1 KKEEMRA
8 SMLESVMDRT
18 ARDRLGRIELVNPK
32 QAREV
37 GDMVLRMAQAG
48 RIRSRVTDE
57 QLAGMLKEL
66 KELKAKEDV
75 KIVFNR
81 KGFDES
87 DDEDNFEHLLYYCG
101 AKDRPTVRAAL
112 QQELVQQLDILQLQ
126 LASCYSAHECAKA
139 YPEIGPLL
147 TTLSRSRAV
156 AGSSEVSRALI
167 SAAMEYS
174 KAASTGAYA
183 NQRAQTWFSHL
194 ARSLLC
200 AAHGGSRR
208 TYELP
213 RCVLAAETTA
223 NQRFVLQQL
232 AALLSTAAASWDLAR
247 RERVWSQA
255 FGACCGADRAG
266 LLEYLLPALDDCG
279 WALLERH
286 ELLAEH
292 SVLVLARLPPDDAL
306 ELWRRLNVV
315 RAQLSG
321 SAALDAAGR
330 AGIRRL
336 VGAVLGSPEAAGQ
349 MLDDVARL
357 ALATRDPR
365 VVDMWRRI
373 CAEEMRHSQ

>member
-1 KKEEMRA
+1 MA
-8 SMLESVMDRT
+8 S
-18 ARDRLGRIELVNPK
+18 G
-32 QAREV
+32 
-37 GDMVLRMAQAG
+37 
-48 RIRSRVTDE
+48 
-57 QLAGMLKEL
+57 LKDAFL
-66 KELKAKEDV
+66 
-75 KIVFNR
+75 
-81 KGFDES
+81 S
-87 DDEDNFEHLLYYCG
+87 YCG

-315 RAQLSG
+315 RAQLTVHLLRGESG

-365 VVDMWRRI
+365 VVD
-373 CAEEMRHSQ
+373 